1 MVEMTRDLQYA
12 LVHISKTIL
21 NCMSA
26 PVVAQRTKA
35 IRALGAAIAVDPVLL
50 NRGDI
55 RKSIQD
61 RISDSSPAV
70 RDAAI
75 DLVGKYIPDKPDVAL
90 QYYPSISS
98 RIAVSES
105 IRVQEDLLWS
115 YLYLHLP
122 GYWTSCSK
130 ASREAFQGHLRPRS
144 EEKRSDRNLLQACWL
159 GRRRGGFCQGE

>member
-1 MVEMTRDLQYA
+1 MYWTNSKDDLLVQADRPCIMVEMTRDLQYA

-35 IRALGAAIAVDPVLL
+35 IRALGATIAVDPVLL

-55 RKSIQD
+55 RKTIQD

-98 RIAVSES
+98 RIAVSEL
-105 IRVQEDLLWS
+105 IDI
-115 YLYLHLP
+115 
-122 GYWTSCSK
+122 
-130 ASREAFQGHLRPRS
+130 
-144 EEKRSDRNLLQACWL
+144 
-159 GRRRGGFCQGE
+159 

>member
-1 MVEMTRDLQYA
+1 MVEMTRDLQCA

-21 NCMSA
+21 NCMGA

-90 QYYPSISS
+90 QYYSSISS
-98 RIAVSES
+98 RIAVSRS
-105 IRVQEDLLWS
+105 KCVQEDLRRS
-115 YLYLHLP
+115 YLYSHLP
-122 GYWTSCSK
+122 GYWTSCSE
-130 ASREAFQGHLRPRS
+130 ASREAFQGHL
-144 EEKRSDRNLLQACWL
+144 
-159 GRRRGGFCQGE
+159 